1 MNWCEYPGHILG
13 SEGLQNYGCR
23 MATGLWVT
31 VELVVISV
39 LIVAEASLSFLGL
52 GIHPPAAT
60 WGNMIA
66 EAQAKDDTMAQHP
79 FILLV
84 PGTALFLTVFAFN
97 LLGERAQAKWDP
109 RGSKL

>member
-1 MNWCEYPGHILG
+1 
-13 SEGLQNYGCR
+13 
-23 MATGLWVT
+23 
-31 VELVVISV
+31 
-39 LIVAEASLSFLGL
+39 
-52 GIHPPAAT
+52 
-60 WGNMIA
+60 MIA
-66 EAQAKDDTMAQHP
+66 EAQANNNTMSQHP